1 MIFVVK
7 YVILLI
13 EKSGDDAMFLDACF
27 DYNTLNIIKFVNSIL
42 DIVYFIVPMLAI
54 VIITVDFAKS
64 VVSSSEEQM
73 KKNISIVI
81 KRIVTLI
88 ILFIIPNII
97 NLVINIANTKD
108 TEWTMYLEESN
119 YNNVE
124 KYKVECEEEK
134 KIKEEE
140 MNNKNER
147 TSSSSRTS
155 TKKIISKSSKKS
167 SSGSSSSQSS
177 NTNTNTTQEEDL
189 EEFRKTAKRVWKEI
203 VTGNRHFTYNAYIYN
218 DIPITN
224 SYCDCSSYVSW
235 VLYEY
240 GYEDFKGKQKK
251 TWDFYRK
258 DWKKKYGWTVI
269 KVKGGENVTNK
280 VKKGDILVRIGYT
293 RKGTYE
299 GHIDI
304 VANIKKKNGKKTIV
318 AYDCGDSGFVKNGTH
333 KNGVKEGIRF
343 FFETDVR
350 PGKIIRVRKP

>member
-1 MIFVVK
+1 
-7 YVILLI
+7 
-13 EKSGDDAMFLDACF
+13 MFLDACF
-27 DYNTLNIIKFVNSIL
+27 DYNTLNIIKFINSLL

-54 VIITVDFAKS
+54 VMITIDFAKS
-64 VVSSSEEQM
+64 VVSGGEEQM

-81 KRIVTLI
+81 KRIVALI
-88 ILFIIPNII
+88 ILFVIPNII

-134 KIKEEE
+134 KTKEKELT
-140 MNNKNER
+140 NINKKI
-147 TSSSSRTS
+147 SSSRQS
-155 TKKIISKSSKKS
+155 SSKKVVSTTNGTS
-167 SSGSSSSQSS
+167 SSGSSRSSS
-177 NTNTNTTQEEDL
+177 TNTSQEEDL

-203 VTGNRHFTYNAYIYN
+203 VTGNRHFTYNANIYN

-240 GYEDFKGKQKK
+240 GYEDFKGKQNK
-251 TWDFYRK
+251 TWNFYRK

-280 VKKGDILVRIGYT
+280 VKKGDILVRIGHT

-304 VANIKKKNGKKTIV
+304 VANIKEENGKKTIV

-343 FFETDVR
+343 FFETDAR